1 MTHPGERN
9 GRASDGPPASSA
21 TDVDRSWMG
30 STNRQKRRRPTA
42 ARRSSL
48 AEENDTLLG
57 YIFTGPSLV
66 ILAVMLFIPMGYSIA
81 LSLFRTSMANSI
93 YTFVG
98 FRGFLDA
105 LMNGDLWRIVINSV
119 AWTAAVVAGQ
129 LVIGMAGAMLLADP
143 FPGRWLVRS
152 LVILPWVIPGVV
164 AALMWR
170 LIYDAQLGL
179 LNAFLT
185 KIGLMQL
192 AREDWLGDPNL
203 ALWATVLTGIW
214 KGFPFSMVMCL
225 AALQNVPRELY
236 EAADMDGARPFQK
249 FRYVTVP
256 SISDVVRTVALL
268 ISIWT
273 FNYFEIIWV
282 LTRGGPVGSTHIF
295 PTFIYQISFRNFD
308 YGEASRFA
316 VISFVIVSG
325 FSLLYI
331 RRLRSTRQ
339 I

>member
-1 MTHPGERN
+1 M
-9 GRASDGPPASSA
+9 
-21 TDVDRSWMG
+21 
-30 STNRQKRRRPTA
+30 
-42 ARRSSL
+42 
-48 AEENDTLLG
+48 G
-57 YIFTGPSLV
+57 YIFTGPAVL
-66 ILAVMLFIPMGYSIA
+66 ILGVMLFVPMGYSIA
-81 LSLFRTSMANSI
+81 LSLFRTTMANSV

-98 FRGFLDA
+98 YRGFLDA
-105 LMNGDLWRIVINSV
+105 AWNGDLWRIVINSV
-119 AWTAAVVAGQ
+119 AWTVAVVAGQ
-129 LVIGMAGAMLLADP
+129 LVVGMAGALLLSDP

-179 LNAFLT
+179 LNGFLMR
-185 KIGLMQL
+185 IGLTHL
-192 AREDWLGDPNL
+192 ASEDWLGDPRF

-214 KGFPFSMVMCL
+214 KGFPFSMVMFL

-236 EAADMDGARPFQK
+236 EAAEMDGARQFHK
-249 FRYVTVP
+249 FVYVTVP
-256 SISDVVRTVALL
+256 SIGEVVRTVALL

-295 PTFIYQISFRNFD
+295 PTYIYQVSFRNFD

-316 VISFVIVSG
+316 VIGFLIVSG
-325 FSLLYI
+325 FSFLYI
-331 RRLRSTRQ
+331 RRLRKTRQ